1 MNCNY
6 RNKMNHSLHCY
17 ITKIFLIFSHIIR
30 WMKQVFSYRKNMSEL
45 DLSSKESSKMNFDH
59 WSDEVAP
66 SKSESRTNELK
77 QRLFPTQSSTNKAS
91 LQRKC
96 LVLRVDI
103 CFVASIIF
111 YDKSMPYFRTKS
123 SIFFREYVVFNSIH
137 YQLFFK
143 HTVILDYN

>member
-1 MNCNY
+1 
-6 RNKMNHSLHCY
+6 
-17 ITKIFLIFSHIIR
+17 
-30 WMKQVFSYRKNMSEL
+30 MKQVFSYRKNKSES
-45 DLSSKESSKMNFDH
+45 DLSSKESAIVNVDH
-59 WSDEVAP
+59 WSEEVVP
-66 SKSESRTNELK
+66 SKSESKTNELK

-111 YDKSMPYFRTKS
+111 YNKSMPYFRTKS
-123 SIFFREYVVFNSIH
+123 SIFFREYVGFQVIFNSIH